1 MQKVNSRIVVQ
12 IVAVLLLLAV
22 SALAETITLR
32 DGSKIKGTI
41 TKQTDVNVEVR
52 TSYGTLTVDKSNIAS
67 IDFSGGTPSVEPQP
81 VQPQTSGGFGSQDLD
96 RGYRDGKANGY
107 DDGAQKGRVGEA
119 NRTKYYTDD
128 FVGLG
133 VCMGKGAGALG
144 LYAYLRPAENVGL
157 EVDAGKRIFIVL
169 NQNTGETEL
178 FWPNMFT
185 GKVQF
190 YFSGRQSH
198 TQFGLELGG
207 VLAEDAGPGGEVA
220 GTLRLRVSRSLNFDM
235 NLGLGT
241 FADQRT
247 STYNYFIRK
256 YGVIPD
262 WYTFN
267 GPSVFVMWG
276 LGLGFSF

>member
-1 MQKVNSRIVVQ
+1 
-12 IVAVLLLLAV
+12 VAVLLLAG

-41 TKQTDVNVEVR
+41 TKQTDVNVEVK
-52 TSYGTLTVDKSNIAS
+52 TSYGILTIDKSNIAS
-67 IDFSGGTPSVEPQP
+67 IDYSGGTPSVEPQP
-81 VQPQTSGGFGSQDLD
+81 VQRQTTGGYGSKELD
-96 RGYRDGKANGY
+96 RGYPDGKAEGY
-107 DDGAQKGRVGEA
+107 NDGTQKGRAGEA
-119 NRTKYYTDD
+119 KRTKYYTDD
-128 FVGLG
+128 VAGLG
-133 VCMGKGAGALG
+133 VCLGKGAGALG
-144 LYAYLRPAENVGL
+144 VYGYLRPVDNLGF

-169 NQNTGETEL
+169 NQNTGETQI
-178 FWPNMFT
+178 FWPNMAT
-185 GKVQF
+185 GKVQL

-220 GTLRLRVSRSLNFDM
+220 GILRLRVNRSLNFDM
-235 NLGLGT
+235 NLGLGAFT
-241 FADQRT
+241 DQRT

-256 YGVIPD
+256 YGVVPD

-267 GPSVFVMWG
+267 GPSVFIMWG